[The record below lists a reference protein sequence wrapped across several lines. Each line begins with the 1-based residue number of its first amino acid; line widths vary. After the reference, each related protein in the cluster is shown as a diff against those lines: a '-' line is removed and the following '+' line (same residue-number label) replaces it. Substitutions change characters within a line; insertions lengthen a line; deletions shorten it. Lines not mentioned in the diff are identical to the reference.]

1 MKGFI
6 NDLFCPLCVEIL
18 ESHQT
23 FFEWGILL
31 VIHRHLIKV
40 KEFLTEMHKVF
51 VEYIFVLVHFF
62 KLQRKNLTG
71 IYP

>member
-1 MKGFI
+1 
-6 NDLFCPLCVEIL
+6 
-18 ESHQT
+18 
-23 FFEWGILL
+23 
-31 VIHRHLIKV
+31 
-40 KEFLTEMHKVF
+40 MHKVVF